1 MQPNKLF
8 CNGLNIAPQ
17 DGWALSFTP
26 FPKRNTSRA
35 ISTLQTQYTS
45 LFSNC
50 KQIYTHCAQII
61 WCFLQLQQP
70 KSNCYNLSTQPLL
83 AGVPSFVNNCAH
95 QKREQPLCGCSL
107 WCSSGYLYLPAC
119 ISSPSWLHLSNKI
132 LDISTSESPLY
143 FSSNSVYRMGLSIT
157 VVFFL
162 RW

>member
-45 LFSNC
+45 FFSNC
-50 KQIYTHCAQII
+50 KQIYTHCAQIV
-61 WCFLQLQQP
+61 WCILQLQQP
-70 KSNCYNLSTQPLL
+70 KSNCCNLSTNLWWRVCQ
-83 AGVPSFVNNCAH
+83 VFVNNCAH

-107 WCSSGYLYLPAC
+107 CLVLVICTCLLVSLRPVDCIYPTKFWIFPRRKVPCTFPATRC
-119 ISSPSWLHLSNKI
+119 IVW
-132 LDISTSESPLY
+132 
-143 FSSNSVYRMGLSIT
+143 VCR
-157 VVFFL
+157 
-162 RW
+162 

>member
-26 FPKRNTSRA
+26 FPKRNTSRT

-50 KQIYTHCAQII
+50 KQIYTHCAQIV
-61 WCFLQLQQP
+61 WCILQLQQP
-70 KSNCYNLSTQPLL
+70 KSNCCNLSTQPLV
-83 AGVPSFVNNCAH
+83 AGVPSFYKQLLPSKKGTTFVWLL
-95 QKREQPLCGCSL
+95 PLFSF
-107 WCSSGYLYLPAC
+107 GYLYLPAC

-132 LDISTSESPLY
+132 LDISMSESPLY

>member
-61 WCFLQLQQP
+61 WCILQLQQP
-70 KSNCYNLSTQPLL
+70 KSNCCNLCTQPLV
-83 AGVPSFVNNCAH
+83 AGVPSFCKLLLPSKKGNNLCVVAPYGVVVVICTC
-95 QKREQPLCGCSL
+95 PLVSL
-107 WCSSGYLYLPAC
+107 RPVDCIYPTKFWIFPLRKVPCTFPATRC
-119 ISSPSWLHLSNKI
+119 IAW
-132 LDISTSESPLY
+132 
-143 FSSNSVYRMGLSIT
+143 VCR
-157 VVFFL
+157 
-162 RW
+162 